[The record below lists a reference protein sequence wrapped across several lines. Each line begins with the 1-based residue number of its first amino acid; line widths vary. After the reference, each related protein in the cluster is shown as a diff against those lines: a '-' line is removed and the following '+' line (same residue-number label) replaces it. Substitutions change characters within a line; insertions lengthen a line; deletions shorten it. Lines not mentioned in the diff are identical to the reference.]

1 MMRAVLK
8 WYLGGL
14 LNRNKPICG
23 QGNSP
28 DKLRH
33 TSSVAYSAELA
44 VLNKH
49 QILGGR
55 ATMGSDIFRKL
66 IKTELFASY

>member
-1 MMRAVLK
+1 MRAVLK

-33 TSSVAYSAELA
+33 TSSVAYSVEL
-44 VLNKH
+44 VRNKH
-49 QILGGR
+49 EISSGIACL
-55 ATMGSDIFRKL
+55 D
-66 IKTELFASY
+66 Y